1 MSLILIVIFLLL
13 SGAVAI
19 LGLSLVPRFRPYA
32 KYVSLAVV
40 GLVTVLALVL
50 RWIEPSE
57 TIPSLWR
64 PTPLLG
70 VAPVLRNDTLVQPLV
85 FVLALST
92 GVTELVMLSRADDS
106 SPRLLAI
113 RLGMLAASF
122 AALWG
127 SNPLAVIIGWA
138 AFDLLLAAQY
148 VSFGGAEGTVVR
160 ALTLGSL
167 ATLLLWGGSLL
178 TGGSGG
184 SVLWTLMKPSDAQL
198 TLWVAAGV
206 LRLWIFPF
214 HLRAPDEMGAQLA
227 SSVSLLGPVLGWGL
241 CLRLLQT
248 GGDVF
253 AGNGWV
259 SFLAALALG
268 VGGFLAW
275 TARSPRSMVPWIGMG
290 VTAATLLSA
299 TLMGDD
305 SAVIISTGC
314 VAWALGVTVLLLS
327 DGLRRDAPWW
337 SIPAL
342 FGSLALMGLPASL
355 GFISQ
360 VHLLGGI
367 ARTPRF
373 CWLAAFFLGNSL
385 LIAALA
391 RRLRA
396 EALSPLPSSY
406 WLLGVYG
413 FALGLPAFLLL
424 VSGFFP
430 SLLVVGVEL
439 PALGMLFSLPRVVGW
454 ALWIFALVGGGVLG
468 WQDEN
473 VRARIAFLMSA
484 AHDFVRLDWFN
495 ESVVGAMEQGLR
507 VLRVIDEVVGGAGSL
522 LWSLL
527 LFLLILLVWSS
538 Q

>member
-1 MSLILIVIFLLL
+1 MPLILIVIFLLL
-13 SGAVAI
+13 SGAGAI

-40 GLVTVLALVL
+40 GLVIVLALVL
-50 RWIEPSE
+50 RWTEPSE
-57 TIPSLWR
+57 TIPSRWR

-92 GVTELVMLSRADDS
+92 GVTELVMLSRADYS

-138 AFDLLLAAQY
+138 AYDLLLAAQY
-148 VSFGGAEGTVVR
+148 VSFGEAEGRAVR

-178 TGGSGG
+178 DGGSGG

-275 TARSPRSMVPWIGMG
+275 TVRSPRSMVPWIRMG

-342 FGSLALMGLPASL
+342 IGSLALMGLPASL

-373 CWLAAFFLGNSL
+373 WWLAVFFLGNSL

-406 WLLGVYG
+406 RLLGIYG
-413 FALGLPAFLLL
+413 IAQGLPALLLL

-439 PALGMLFSLPRVVGW
+439 PALGMLVSLPRVVGW
-454 ALWIFALVGGGVLG
+454 ALWVFALVGGGVLG

-507 VLRVIDEVVGGAGSL
+507 VLRVVDEVVGGAGSL